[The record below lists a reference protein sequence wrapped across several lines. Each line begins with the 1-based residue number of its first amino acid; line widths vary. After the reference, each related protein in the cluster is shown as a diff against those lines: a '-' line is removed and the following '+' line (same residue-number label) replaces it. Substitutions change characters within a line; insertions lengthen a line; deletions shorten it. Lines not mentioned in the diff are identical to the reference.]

1 MTIPPDS
8 ITIEFVG
15 NPASGKST
23 IACELESKLASQSLS
38 VRNRTYAV
46 THRTGSDIK
55 RYLIMVV
62 FAAMALVRHPIQ
74 SVRIVR
80 LLLQTGQQSWFD
92 FCKLTLYCLYIHT
105 ISEKSASASGIDIL
119 DQGQFQALWSV
130 LLTGTSDQ
138 DRNHIRQILAQ
149 FPTFSHRIIV
159 FVDASGEESLSR
171 LQQRD
176 SNRSR
181 IERIAEKQNQDAA
194 ELCDRLYSQVVDLAN
209 EHSQKHRS
217 VTQVTVNSHELDVDA
232 SVEAI
237 LKELPPINIKN
248 N

>member
-1 MTIPPDS
+1 MYSLFAMAVPPSS

-23 IACELESKLASQSLS
+23 IARELESKLASQSLS

-46 THRTGSDIK
+46 THQTGSDLK
-55 RYLIMVV
+55 RYLIMIG
-62 FAAMALVRHPIQ
+62 FAVMALARHPIQ
-74 SVRIVR
+74 SARIVR
-80 LLLQTGQQSWFD
+80 LLFQTDQQSWID

-105 ISEKSASASGIDIL
+105 ISEKSASAAGIDIL

-130 LLTGTSDQ
+130 LLTGTNDENQ
-138 DRNHIRQILAQ
+138 KYIREILAQ

-159 FVDASGEESLSR
+159 FVDVSGEESLSR
-171 LQQRD
+171 LQERD

-181 IERIAEKQNQDAA
+181 LERIAEKQNQDAA
-194 ELCDRLYSQVVDLAN
+194 ELCNRLYSQVVNLAN

-217 VTQVTVNSHELDVDA
+217 VKQVTIDSNELDVDQ
-232 SVEAI
+232 SVESI
-237 LKELPPINIKN
+237 LNEL
-248 N
+248 